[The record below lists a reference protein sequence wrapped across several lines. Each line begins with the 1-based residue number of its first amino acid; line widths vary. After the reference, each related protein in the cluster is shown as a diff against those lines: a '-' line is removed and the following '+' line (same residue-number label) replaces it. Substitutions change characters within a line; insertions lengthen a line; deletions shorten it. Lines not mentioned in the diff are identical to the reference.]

1 MSKSD
6 SDTTNGP
13 YELGWS
19 DGYAEGYGA
28 RLVDVTEPFNP
39 PANDFQVEAAARWL
53 HSRLSAHI
61 DYATAI
67 GFVRGAVREGM
78 KA

>member
-1 MSKSD
+1 MAD
-6 SDTTNGP
+6 NQTTNGL

-28 RLVDVTEPFNP
+28 RLVDVTEPFMP

-53 HSRLSAHI
+53 HSRMAAHVSYV
-61 DYATAI
+61 DAI
-67 GFVRGAVREGM
+67 GLVRGMVREGM
-78 KA
+78 KS